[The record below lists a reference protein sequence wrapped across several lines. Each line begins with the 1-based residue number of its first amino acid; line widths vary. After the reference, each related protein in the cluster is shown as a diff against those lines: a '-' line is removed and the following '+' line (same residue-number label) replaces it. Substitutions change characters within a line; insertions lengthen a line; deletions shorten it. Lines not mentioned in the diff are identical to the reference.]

1 MDPVDTKP
9 HNDLPVALVTGGA
22 VRVGRSICER
32 LAGDSFRMAIHYNGS
47 RQAADDLVGKLADVG
62 SKADSFCIDLTRP
75 GATNKLVEKVIE
87 TTGRIDLLVNN
98 AAVFVSDD
106 GKMTDLAMMKVLNM
120 DVPAKLVEIV
130 TPYLIETG
138 GSVVNIADL
147 AGFVEFPRFKAYSLT
162 KKNLLSLTF
171 RKALELAAHGV
182 RVNAVC
188 PGTVLFPKWYSP
200 EKRQEVIDG
209 IPMGREGT
217 PQDIAGAVA
226 YLSTAQFVT
235 GQTLSV
241 DGGRL
246 AALMKQHTDHQL

>member
-1 MDPVDTKP
+1 MDPVGANP
-9 HNDLPVALVTGGA
+9 PVDLPVALVTGGA

-32 LAGDSFRMAIHYNGS
+32 LAVDSFRVAIHYNGS
-47 RQAADDLVGKLADVG
+47 RQAAADLVGKLADLG
-62 SKADSFCIDLTRP
+62 LKADSFCVDLTRP
-75 GATNKLVEKVIE
+75 GATGKLVEKVIG

-106 GKMTDLAMMKVLNM
+106 GEMTDLAMMKVLNM
-120 DVPAKLVEIV
+120 DVPTNLVELV

-138 GSVVNIADL
+138 GSIVNIADL
-147 AGFVEFPRFKAYSLT
+147 AGFVEFPRFKAYSLS
-162 KKNLLSLTF
+162 KKALLSLTF
-171 RKALELAAHGV
+171 RKALELANRGV

-188 PGTVLFPKWYSP
+188 PGTVLFPEWYSP
-200 EKRQEVIDG
+200 QQRQEVIDG

-226 YLSTAQFVT
+226 YLATAPFVT

-246 AALMKQHTDHQL
+246 VALMRHLAE